1 MEKRHIFTLGQMI
14 GENLHLLIMASSSD
28 TLDMVLINNKDYL
41 LLFVKRVVLL
51 DNFAQD
57 L

>member
-1 MEKRHIFTLGQMI
+1 MEKRHNFTLGQMI

-41 LLFVKRVVLL
+41 LLFV
-51 DNFAQD
+51 NESYY
-57 L
+57 

>member
-1 MEKRHIFTLGQMI
+1 MLDGCYFMEKRHNFTLGQMI

-41 LLFVKRVVLL
+41 LLFV
-51 DNFAQD
+51 NESYY
-57 L
+57 